1 MPGPRRSF
9 RHYAERA
16 EAEEFVALLRSE
28 GLDATVSENSAVF
41 DVTFTAGAE
50 QEYHVLLP
58 ADEFLRA
65 EALLEQEARD
75 IPLILP
81 AEHYLRTFD
90 NDELL
95 DVLKEADAWSPEDRV
110 RAERLLRDRGVQVDH
125 EALRMARQHRMEELA
140 RPEKARWTWLAVGI
154 ALIWIGGI
162 GGLVIGWSLMNARKV
177 LPDGRSVYRY
187 TEGDRRSGQIIF
199 VMGAMVLVGMF
210 YFLLRW

>member
-1 MPGPRRSF
+1 MNSRRSF
-9 RHYAERA
+9 RQYADRA
-16 EAEEFVALLRSE
+16 EAVDLVALLNSE
-28 GLDATVSENSAVF
+28 GLDAVVSDNSAVF

-65 EALLEQEARD
+65 EEILEREAREV
-75 IPLILP
+75 PLILS

-90 NDELL
+90 NDELM

-110 RAERLLRDRGVQVDH
+110 QAERLLRARGVAVDH
-125 EALRMARQHRMEELA
+125 EVLRAARQQRMEELA

-162 GGLVIGWSLMNARKV
+162 GGLVIGWSLMSARKV

-187 TEGDRRSGQIIF
+187 TEGDRRSGQVIF
-199 VMGAMVLVGMF
+199 MMGAVVLVGMF

>member
-1 MPGPRRSF
+1 MNSRRSF
-9 RHYAERA
+9 RHYADRA
-16 EAEEFVALLRSE
+16 EAVDLVALLNSE
-28 GLDATVSENSAVF
+28 GLDAVVSDNSAVF

-65 EALLEQEARD
+65 EEILEREAREV
-75 IPLILP
+75 PLILS

-90 NDELL
+90 NDELME
-95 DVLKEADAWSPEDRV
+95 VLKEADAWSPEDRV
-110 RAERLLRDRGVQVDH
+110 QAERLLRARGVAVDH
-125 EALRMARQHRMEELA
+125 EVLRAARQQRMEELA

-162 GGLVIGWSLMNARKV
+162 GGLVIGWSLMSARKV

-187 TEGDRRSGQIIF
+187 TEGDRRSGQVIF
-199 VMGAMVLVGMF
+199 MMGAVVLVGMF

>member
-1 MPGPRRSF
+1 MNSRRSF
-9 RHYAERA
+9 RHYADRA
-16 EAEEFVALLRSE
+16 EAVDLVALLNSE
-28 GLDATVSENSAVF
+28 GLDAVVSDNSAVF

-65 EALLEQEARD
+65 EEILEREAREV
-75 IPLILP
+75 PLILS

-90 NDELL
+90 NDELME
-95 DVLKEADAWSPEDRV
+95 VLKEADAWSPEDRV
-110 RAERLLRDRGVQVDH
+110 QAERLLRARGVAVDH
-125 EALRMARQHRMEELA
+125 EVLRAARQQRMEELA

-162 GGLVIGWSLMNARKV
+162 GGLVIGWSLMSARKV

-187 TEGDRRSGQIIF
+187 TEGDRRSGQVIF
-199 VMGAMVLVGMF
+199 MMGAVVLVGMF
-210 YFLLRW
+210 YFLPRW

>member
-1 MPGPRRSF
+1 MNSRRSF
-9 RHYAERA
+9 RHYADRA
-16 EAEEFVALLRSE
+16 EAVDLVALLNSE
-28 GLDATVSENSAVF
+28 GLDAVVSDNSAVF

-65 EALLEQEARD
+65 EEILEREAREV
-75 IPLILP
+75 PLILS

-90 NDELL
+90 NDELM

-110 RAERLLRDRGVQVDH
+110 QAERLLRDRGVQVDH
-125 EALRMARQHRMEELA
+125 EALRMARRYRMDELA

-162 GGLVIGWSLMNARKV
+162 GGLVIGWSLTNARKV

-199 VMGAMVLVGMF
+199 VMGAVVLVGMF

>member
-1 MPGPRRSF
+1 MNSRRSF
-9 RHYAERA
+9 RHYADRA
-16 EAEEFVALLRSE
+16 EAVDLVALLNSE
-28 GLDATVSENSAVF
+28 GLDAVVSDNSAVF

-65 EALLEQEARD
+65 EEILEREAREV
-75 IPLILP
+75 PLILS

-90 NDELL
+90 NDELME
-95 DVLKEADAWSPEDRV
+95 VLKEADAWSPEDRV
-110 RAERLLRDRGVQVDH
+110 QAERLLRARGVAVDH
-125 EALRMARQHRMEELA
+125 EVLRAARQQRKEELA

-162 GGLVIGWSLMNARKV
+162 GGLVIGWSLMSARKV

-187 TEGDRRSGQIIF
+187 TEGDRRSGQVIF
-199 VMGAMVLVGMF
+199 MMGAVVLVGMF